1 VKLSVI
7 YVSYNS
13 GAEILASLA
22 SLEAAGSRHGLELIA
37 VDNASRDDSVAR
49 LRAAPGLTLI
59 ENSVNLGYARAV
71 NLGLAAAT
79 GDYVLVLNPDVTVQP
94 GSVDALVDFMAAHPR
109 AGIAGARLVNPDGS
123 LQHSCRSFYTV
134 WTVLLRRTPL
144 GKLFPKSRAL
154 RHHLML
160 DFDHAEDR
168 RVDWVL
174 GACMLVRPKALAE
187 VGPMDPR
194 FFLYFEDVDWCY
206 RMQTRGWEVWYVAG
220 AQMTHAH
227 KRASAKSPFSRSLL
241 AHIMSFVH
249 YTEKWNPAAYLL
261 KRYRNL
267 IKFLTLLALDAT
279 AAGAAYLAAIALRR
293 AFRLDYFTPEPYQR
307 FALLY
312 FLIVLG
318 TFYLAGLYRS
328 SRRERASEELLAVA
342 RAGILA
348 GVTLMSST
356 FLSKERIVS
365 RAVVLASVLLAIL
378 FVWLAR
384 AGLRALHRALLR
396 YSFDLRRL
404 VIVGSAAEAAAL
416 GQRLLAHPELGLEL
430 VGRIAVDPADAEGA
444 LGSLADLERVSAAE
458 RVQEILVAPSAGAHP
473 DLAAALIWCRARS
486 IDLRLLSDL
495 AGIMGRGAR
504 AEDFLGLPAVAYR
517 MEGLY
522 PLQRALKRLADLAFA
537 TAALALTLLPGLLH
551 LGMNRRAQRRLL
563 PLAAR
568 AGGALVWP
576 QLVLAGGAGRPVSDL
591 LNPWAYAAVLRGGL
605 SMVGPMPRPA
615 GAAGASPLLDAMRP
629 GLTGAWRQPGRVR
642 AAAEAEQ
649 LDLFYLRNWS
659 LGLDL
664 QLWLDTLGVQLRG
677 AQPPFLLE
685 RWAPGAEAARPE
697 ATGPAGGKG
706 TL

>member
-1 VKLSVI
+1 MKLSVI

-22 SLEAAGSRHGLELIA
+22 SLRAAGSRHALELIA

-49 LRAAPGLTLI
+49 LRAAAGLALI

-79 GDYVLVLNPDVTVQP
+79 GDYVLVLNPDVTVAP
-94 GSVDALVDFMAAHPR
+94 GALDALVDFMDAHPR
-109 AGIAGARLVNPDGS
+109 AGIAGAKLLNPDGS
-123 LQHSCRSFYTV
+123 LQHSCRSFYTF

-144 GKLFPKSRAL
+144 GKLLPRSRAL

-160 DFDHAEDR
+160 DFDHAADR
-168 RVDWVL
+168 QVDWVV
-174 GACMLVRPKALAE
+174 GACMLVRPQAVAE

-206 RMQTRGWEVWYVAG
+206 RMQTRGWQVWYVPG
-220 AQMTHAH
+220 SVMTHTH
-227 KRASAKSPFSRSLL
+227 KRASARSPFSRSLL
-241 AHIMSFVH
+241 AHVMSFVH

-267 IKFLTLLALDAT
+267 IKFLTLLLLDAA

-293 AFRLDYFTPEPYQR
+293 AFRLDYFSPEPYQR
-307 FALLY
+307 FAVLY

-328 SRRERASEELLAVA
+328 SRRERASEELLAVS

-416 GQRLLAHPELGLEL
+416 GQRLLAQPELGLEL
-430 VGRIAVDPADAEGA
+430 VGRIAVDPTDGEGA
-444 LGSLADLERVSAAE
+444 LGSLVDLERVSAAE

-473 DLAAALIWCRARS
+473 DLATTLIWCRARS

-522 PLQRALKRLADLAFA
+522 PLQRALKRLADISVAG
-537 TAALALTLLPGLLH
+537 AALALTLLPGLLH
-551 LGMNRRAQRRLL
+551 LALNRRARRRPL
-563 PLAAR
+563 PLALR
-568 AGGALVWP
+568 GGRPQHWP
-576 QLVLAGGAGRPVSDL
+576 QLEGAAGRPVSDL
-591 LNPWAYAAVLRGGL
+591 LNPWAYAAVLRGGM

-615 GAAGASPLLDAMRP
+615 NAAGASPLVSAMRP
-629 GLTGAWRQPGRVR
+629 GLTGAWRQSGRAR
-642 AAAEAEQ
+642 AALEAEQ

-685 RWAPGAEAARPE
+685 RWAPGRDAARPVAAE
-697 ATGPAGGKG
+697 PAGGKG
-706 TL
+706 SL